1 MNKREFSRLA
11 QQGYQRI
18 PLTRARLADLDTPV
32 STYLKMA
39 NRPYT
44 YLLESVQGGER
55 WGRYS
60 FIGLAASQIY
70 KVRGYELTIL
80 TNGEQTTQTLTD
92 PLSYIGDLC
101 RKRAVPQ
108 LPGLP
113 RFYGGLVGYFAYECV
128 GYTEPRLQSILTKP
142 DPLNCPHILLLE
154 TEELIVFDNLL
165 GKIILL
171 CYARADEEDGWRQAQ
186 ERLDQLE
193 AKIATPLKERLSIKP
208 DALDTSSGALPVAT
222 AEQQAQH
229 DRDAEEYRAAVRRI
243 KTYIEAGDVMQ
254 VVPSQRMGLDYP
266 HRPFDFYRLLR
277 TVNPAPY
284 MFYFD
289 LEDFHLAGASPEI
302 LVRLEE
308 DTVTLRPIAGTR
320 PRGVTPEEDEK
331 LEREMLTDPKERA
344 EHVMLIDLGRNDVG
358 RIAEVGSVK
367 VTDSFIVERY
377 SRVMHIVSNVC
388 GTLKS
393 GLSAIDVLR
402 AALPAGTL
410 SGAPKIRAI
419 EIIDELESYQRGVYG
434 GALGYLGW
442 NGNMDLCICI
452 RTIVIQNDKVYVQA
466 GGGIVADSQP
476 QSEWEETLN
485 KRRAI
490 FQVLNMLN
498 AQ

>member
-1 MNKREFSRLA
+1 MKKREFSRLA

-18 PLTRARLADLDTPV
+18 PLTRTRLADLDTPV

-39 NRPYT
+39 NAPYS

-60 FIGLAASQIY
+60 FIGLAARQIY
-70 KVRGYELTIL
+70 KVRGYELTIV
-80 TNGEQTTQTLTD
+80 TNGEETTQTLAD
-92 PLSYIGDLC
+92 PLGYIGDLC

-142 DPLNCPHILLLE
+142 DPLNCPHILMLA

-165 GKIILL
+165 GKIILI
-171 CYARADEEDGWRQAQ
+171 CYARTDEENGWQRAQ

-193 AKIATPLKERLSIKP
+193 AEMARPLEEKLSVQP
-208 DALDTSSGALPVAT
+208 GSQDMVSGALPTAT
-222 AEQQAQH
+222 MEQQNQH
-229 DRDAEEYRAAVRRI
+229 ALDAESYRTAVQRI
-243 KTYIEAGDVMQ
+243 KTHIKAGDVMQ
-254 VVPSQRMGLDYP
+254 VVPSQRMCFDYP
-266 HRPFDFYRLLR
+266 YKSFDFYRLLR

-289 LEDFHLAGASPEI
+289 LGAFHLAGASPEI
-302 LVRLEE
+302 LVRLED

-320 PRGVTPEEDEK
+320 PRGTTPAEDQK
-331 LEREMLTDPKERA
+331 LEQEMLADPKERA

-358 RIAEVGSVK
+358 RIATIGSVR
-367 VTDSFIVERY
+367 VTDSFVVERY

-388 GTLKS
+388 GTLRP
-393 GLSAIDVLR
+393 GLNAIDVLR

-419 EIIDELESYQRGVYG
+419 EIINELEPHQRGIYG

-452 RTIVIQNDKVYVQA
+452 RTIVIQDSKIYVQA

-498 AQ
+498 A